1 MGDVRKPE
9 PDGYVDEPLLL
20 DTHVW
25 LWYLEGGEGQLS
37 RRGFDLIE
45 RANRAQRLAVCDV
58 SVWELGVKAAKGRLE
73 LSFDLSLW
81 VARAEQIPGIT
92 FLPLDRQTLMLSTML
107 PGGMG
112 GDPADRMIVA
122 SSILRSCPLVTKDR
136 AIIEY
141 ARREKQVSLSVIDA
155 R

>member
-1 MGDVRKPE
+1 VGDVRKPE
-9 PDGYVDEPLLL
+9 PDGYVDEQLLL

-37 RRGFDLIE
+37 PRGFDLVE
-45 RANRAQRLAVCDV
+45 RANRAHRLAVCDV

-73 LSFDLSLW
+73 LSFDLPLW
-81 VARAEQIPGIT
+81 VARAEEVPGIT

-107 PGGMG
+107 PGSMG

-141 ARREKQVSLSVIDA
+141 ARREKQVALSVIDA